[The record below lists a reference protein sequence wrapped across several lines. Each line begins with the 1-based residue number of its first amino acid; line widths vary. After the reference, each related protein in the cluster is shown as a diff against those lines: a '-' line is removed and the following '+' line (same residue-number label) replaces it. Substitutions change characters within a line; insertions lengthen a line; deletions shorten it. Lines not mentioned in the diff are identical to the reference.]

1 MSDLPSLTEQIDLE
15 HIRDAIPNPGAR
27 SNLEGLALFIVFGVH
42 GAPFGRVN
50 DYHIQ
55 GCTV

>member
-1 MSDLPSLTEQIDLE
+1 MPNLPSLTEQINLE

-27 SNLEGLALFIVFGVH
+27 SNLEGLGLFIVFGVDGTSLGGVDH
-42 GAPFGRVN
+42 YLIR
-50 DYHIQ
+50 